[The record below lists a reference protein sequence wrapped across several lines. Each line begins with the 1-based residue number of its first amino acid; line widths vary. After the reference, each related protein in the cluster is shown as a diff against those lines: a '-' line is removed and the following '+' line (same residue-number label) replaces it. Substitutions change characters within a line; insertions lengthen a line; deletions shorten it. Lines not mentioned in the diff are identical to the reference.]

1 MTATTPTPMPSPDPS
16 PRRRHSAAT
25 LVPVAIVIAVCAFV
39 IVVLATREPAVNRV
53 ADSPLVGRA
62 APPLTGQT
70 LDGSSFDLADH
81 RGEWVLVNFF
91 ATWCGPCQR
100 EHDDLSAFH
109 DRHAA
114 DGDASVVSVVFDDRT
129 EAARAFFEEE
139 GGNWPVVV
147 GDQGDIALDYG
158 VIKVPES
165 YLVSPDGV
173 VVKKLIGGV
182 TQEFLE
188 ELLAAAQQQSG

>member
-1 MTATTPTPMPSPDPS
+1 MTATE
-16 PRRRHSAAT
+16 RRPRHSAT
-25 LVPVAIVIAVCAFV
+25 TIVPVVIVAVLCALV

-62 APPLTGQT
+62 APALTGTT
-70 LDGSSFDLADH
+70 LDGATFDLADH

-100 EHDDLSAFH
+100 EHGELGGFH

-114 DGDASVVSVVFDDRT
+114 AGDASVVSVVFDDTT
-129 EAARAFFEEE
+129 EDARAFFDEH
-139 GGNWPVVV
+139 GGDWPVVV

-188 ELLAAAQQQSG
+188 ELLAAAEQQRG

>member
-1 MTATTPTPMPSPDPS
+1 VTKRSATTV
-16 PRRRHSAAT
+16 
-25 LVPVAIVIAVCAFV
+25 VPVV
-39 IVVLATREPAVNRV
+39 IVLLVSFAVIIVLATREPAVNRV
-53 ADSPLVGRA
+53 AASPLVGRA
-62 APPLTGQT
+62 APQLTGTT
-70 LDGSSFDLADH
+70 LDGDAADLAEH

-91 ATWCGPCQR
+91 ATWCGPCRR
-100 EHDDLSAFH
+100 EHAELGGFH
-109 DRHAA
+109 DRHAQI
-114 DGDASVVSVVFDDRT
+114 GDASVVSVVFDDTT
-129 EAARAFFEEE
+129 EDARAFFEEE
-139 GGNWPVVV
+139 GGDWPVVA

-188 ELLAAAQQQSG
+188 ELLVAAEQQTG

>member
-1 MTATTPTPMPSPDPS
+1 VTATLPANGDRPPE
-16 PRRRHSAAT
+16 RRRHSAAT
-25 LVPVAIVIAVCAFV
+25 IVPVAVVIVICAFV
-39 IVVLATREPAVNRV
+39 IVVLATREPAVNRI

-62 APPLTGQT
+62 APPLVGQT
-70 LDGSSFDLADH
+70 LDGSTFDLADH

-114 DGDASVVSVVFDDRT
+114 AGDASVVSVVFDDTT
-129 EAARAFFEEE
+129 EDARAFFEEE
-139 GGNWPVVV
+139 GGTWPVVV

-188 ELLAAAQQQSG
+188 ELLAAAEQQTG

>member
-1 MTATTPTPMPSPDPS
+1 VTATVPTNGARPPA
-16 PRRRHSAAT
+16 RRRHSAAT
-25 LVPVAIVIAVCAFV
+25 IVPVAIVILICAFV
-39 IVVLATREPAVNRV
+39 IVVLATREPAVNRI

-62 APPLTGQT
+62 APPLAGQT
-70 LDGSSFDLADH
+70 LDGATFDIADH

-109 DRHAA
+109 DRHAGA
-114 DGDASVVSVVFDDRT
+114 GDASVVSVVFDDTT
-129 EAARAFFEEE
+129 EDARAFFEEE

-188 ELLAAAQQQSG
+188 ELLAAAQQQTG